1 VNWRSTVIVSIL
13 AAICLAA
20 DAPSTQPTPSQSFA
34 NLASPDADL
43 REQAKSQL
51 LGLQRSD
58 LPALRELVEQNRPLA
73 PAQMAA
79 LHDIVVHLYLSGEP
93 YDSDPDFGFIGLRW
107 TDMDMINDIPRLGVP
122 VGTRLPGFPGFQLLR
137 DGDLILGVFLQPNSP
152 LQQWPNRYT
161 TSIRMLQLGIEAAGN
176 QRDIVLLVLRQGQR
190 MRIPVRLRPKM
201 KIPNLAAATDVETYF
216 LQWQKKGEDY
226 WQAQFLPL
234 LRPGVS

>member
-1 VNWRSTVIVSIL
+1 MNWRSTVFVSIL
-13 AAICLAA
+13 AATCLAA
-20 DAPSTQPTPSQSFA
+20 DAPSTQPTINQSFA

-43 REQAKSQL
+43 RDQAKSRL
-51 LGLQRSD
+51 LGLSRSD

-93 YDSDPDFGFIGLRW
+93 YESDPDFGFIGLRW
-107 TDMDMINDIPRLGVP
+107 TDVDMINDVPRLGVP

-137 DGDLILGVFLQPNSP
+137 DGDLILGVFLQPDSP

-161 TSIRMLQLGIEAAGN
+161 TTIRMLQLGIEAAGN

-201 KIPNLAAATDVETYF
+201 KVPDLAAATDIETYF

>member
-1 VNWRSTVIVSIL
+1 VNWRSTVIVSVL

-20 DAPSTQPTPSQSFA
+20 DAPSTQPTIAESFA
-34 NLASPDADL
+34 NLASPDAGS
-43 REQAKSQL
+43 REQAKTQL
-51 LGLQRSD
+51 LSLSRGD
-58 LPALRELVEQNRPLA
+58 LPALREVVEQHRPIA

-107 TDMDMINDIPRLGVP
+107 TDMDMNSDTPRLGVP

-137 DGDLILGVFLQPNSP
+137 EGDLILGVFLQPNSP

-161 TSIRMLQLGIEAAGN
+161 TTINMLQLGIEAAGN

-201 KIPNLAAATDVETYF
+201 KVPQMAAAADVENYF